1 MSAPRPPRPDDRVV
15 AWTLLGVHA
24 VAVLVT
30 GFWAPASFLWTD
42 ITTARAVPIIVGF
55 WITSVLLVTVAVV
68 VVVLLM
74 RRGRLAWPWAAVA
87 LALQLALSV
96 AVECVGSSGTPT
108 I

>member
-1 MSAPRPPRPDDRVV
+1 MLSPC
-15 AWTLLGVHA
+15 WS
-24 VAVLVT
+24 
-30 GFWAPASFLWTD
+30 PASGRRRRSCGPN
-42 ITTARAVPIIVGF
+42 ITTERAVPIIVGF

-87 LALQLALSV
+87 LALQLALAV
-96 AVECVGSSGTPT
+96 AVERVGSSGTPT